1 MARILVVDDVR
12 FISQMLAG
20 IFESQGHG
28 VVIAADGAEGIEKA
42 GSELPDLILMDVAM
56 PGIDGLEAA
65 RQIKNNDD
73 TATIPILMVTSRNDS
88 GTLAKA
94 KEAGVDDYILKPF
107 ETPHL
112 LEKAGELLGGFPMH
126 YDLTKRGEAIVV
138 VPLASELANA
148 PVNHLRRVLRAAREV
163 ASGLVVLDL
172 TSVTK
177 VENRV
182 GVEVLGFLGSCGTDG
197 FELAIIKPERAMGIR
212 ALVGQLVDRVQF
224 YDDQTSAFGTLGI
237 DPEDPGNTIR
247 TARKSNCRPV
257 SGSAPAGKS
266 RAAAPVGS
274 GSPPKPRTDP
284 AATES
289 APGTDSAPALST
301 DAGAVPSGGRR
312 TSPAKGIVVELHPKA
327 TIIRVS
333 LSKLEEA
340 FFEALAAEAAK
351 PANGAPLLLELGGL
365 TALDSNESWE
375 LAALADKAAES
386 GRALRVVNPTTV
398 VLAAMEKAEL
408 GHLVLLTQKT

>member
-1 MARILVVDDVR
+1 MALILVVDDVR

-65 RQIKNNDD
+65 RQIKNNND

-138 VPLASELANA
+138 VPLASEFVNA

-197 FELAIIKPERAMGIR
+197 FELAIIKPEQAMGIR

-247 TARKSNCRPV
+247 TARKSNCRPI
-257 SGSAPAGKS
+257 SDSAPACKS
-266 RAAAPVGS
+266 RDAARVGS
-274 GSPPKPRTDP
+274 GSPPKPRTAP
-284 AATES
+284 AATKP
-289 APGTDSAPALST
+289 APGT